1 MRCAFIIKLEAKR
14 KIKAASEF
22 FIEREREREGSGKC
36 KGGRVKSRRDIMPEL
51 SKTQA
56 ATNFKYDEGLRAFA
70 LTT

>member
-14 KIKAASEF
+14 KIKAANEF
-22 FIEREREREGSGKC
+22 FMEREGKC
-36 KGGRVKSRRDIMPEL
+36 NGGRVKSRRDIMPEL